1 MTLLDKVEYLL
12 KKNGLNKRQLSLQA
26 DIPYSTIDGWF
37 KVGYDNMKLS
47 TFKKLCRFFDVDMTS
62 MAFDELD
69 IQPYDPERMHTTSKE
84 RELIIKYRQADEFDR
99 TSVCRTLHIEES
111 DTLKKGESA

>member
-1 MTLLDKVEYLL
+1 MTLLEKIDFLL
-12 KKNGLNKRQLSLQA
+12 KKRGINKKQLSAQA
-26 DIPYSTIDGWF
+26 DIPYTTIDSF
-37 KVGYDNMKLS
+37 YKKGYDNMKLS

-62 MAFDELD
+62 MAFDELE

-99 TSVCRTLHIEES
+99 TTVERALGVEDPEVI
-111 DTLKKGESA
+111 KKGEAS

>member
-1 MTLLDKVEYLL
+1 MTLLEKIDFLL
-12 KKNGLNKRQLSLQA
+12 KKRGINKKQLSAQA
-26 DIPYSTIDGWF
+26 DIPYTTIDSF
-37 KVGYDNMKLS
+37 YKKGYDNMKLS

-62 MAFDELD
+62 MAFDELE
-69 IQPYDPERMHTTSKE
+69 IQPYDPERMHTTPKE